1 MPCSRFG
8 CCTGRPGSSRTVGR
22 LHPFDWTYRLQAAD
36 ERAAV
41 RQAAMEFE
49 QMRGLSGAGWVR
61 EVVGVEVLPAE
72 GPAEHPST
80 EAEGEWSMTRSRVA
94 VLGVDLAS
102 RSWKDNGSALIS
114 FEGRPPGW
122 VEARTDVVRWP
133 ALPLSPQA
141 MAQVLDAYA
150 LEHGV
155 SALSIDGPQGWRD
168 PGAGVRKGVGRWC
181 EYQARTP
188 GKTGELGRV
197 YPQNYA
203 GWVSFSISVFAHLL
217 ELGRVQLVNDPAS
230 ARLEPLP
237 AGQYWLLECFPSSTW
252 RAAGLKPLPG
262 HAKAPPPVV
271 AQHAAQ
277 LQARFGLPMG
287 ALTDHHDHL
296 QAVVAALPAAALLGG
311 PCAPVARGVPA
322 EVVAT
327 TAGEHRVEGIIWD
340 AA

>member
-1 MPCSRFG
+1 
-8 CCTGRPGSSRTVGR
+8 
-22 LHPFDWTYRLQAAD
+22 
-36 ERAAV
+36 
-41 RQAAMEFE
+41 
-49 QMRGLSGAGWVR
+49 
-61 EVVGVEVLPAE
+61 
-72 GPAEHPST
+72 
-80 EAEGEWSMTRSRVA
+80 VA
-94 VLGVDLAS
+94 V
-102 RSWKDNGSALIS
+102 
-114 FEGRPPGW
+114 
-122 VEARTDVVRWP
+122 
-133 ALPLSPQA
+133 
-141 MAQVLDAYA
+141 Y
-150 LEHGV
+150 
-155 SALSIDGPQGWRD
+155 
-168 PGAGVRKGVGRWC
+168 
-181 EYQARTP
+181 
-188 GKTGELGRV
+188 
-197 YPQNYA
+197 
-203 GWVSFSISVFAHLL
+203 ISVFAHLL